1 MRPSIADGDLLI
13 VAPADRA
20 RFEPGV
26 VAVYRSGNR
35 LFAHRLVAIGCDAAG
50 APVLMFRGDA
60 AAQCDVPVASHQILG
75 EVIAV
80 ERRPILPEVLAR
92 ARAMAA
98 RPARRL
104 NELARHTCL
113 AITRRVP
120 FS

>member
-20 RFEPGV
+20 RLEPGV

-50 APVLMFRGDA
+50 APVLTFRGRRRA
-60 AAQCDVPVASHQILG
+60 VRRACCVPSILG

-80 ERRPILPEVLAR
+80 ERRPILPEVLAHARWLRVRPGGQR
-92 ARAMAA
+92 AR
-98 RPARRL
+98 PSHVPGNHTPRL
-104 NELARHTCL
+104 
-113 AITRRVP
+113 V
-120 FS
+120 